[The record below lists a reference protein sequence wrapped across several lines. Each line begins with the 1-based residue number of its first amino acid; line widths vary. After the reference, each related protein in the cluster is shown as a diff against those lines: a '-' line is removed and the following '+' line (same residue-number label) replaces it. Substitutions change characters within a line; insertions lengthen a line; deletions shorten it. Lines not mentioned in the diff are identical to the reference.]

1 MLYKEQMGL
10 AKDDQ
15 EQEYP
20 EQNRSPSENRKL
32 LSNLQELGGKRESE
46 RVSCKYLSRIR
57 FYGSY
62 KEVFFKYNHHAR

>member
-15 EQEYP
+15 EQENS

-32 LSNLQELGGKRESE
+32 LSNLQ
-46 RVSCKYLSRIR
+46 
-57 FYGSY
+57 
-62 KEVFFKYNHHAR
+62 